1 MDQPIQ
7 KLHQQRYPFLLQ
19 LPYLK
24 PFSRLL
30 NRRKILMPEARK
42 SQRPRLQR
50 PLKRTKQS
58 TLLRP
63 RKTRQK
69 LRPQSQILPKTPTV
83 GDPAEVEDP
92 AEAGDLAGDQPTE
105 PGIHTFTWLVLV
117 PLSLICVL
125 TTMARS
131 VTKSLC

>member
-7 KLHQQRYPFLLQ
+7 SLQQQRYPFLLQ

-30 NRRKILMPEARK
+30 SRPIILMPGARK
-42 SQRPRLQR
+42 NQRPRLQR
-50 PLKRTKQS
+50 PLKRTRQN

-69 LRPQSQILPKTPTV
+69 LRPQSQIRPRTHTA
-83 GDPAEVEDP
+83 GDP
-92 AEAGDLAGDQPTE
+92 AEAGDLAGVAAPAGDQPTE